1 MRASSINSFRNT
13 LWPFDLKQLKAIF
26 GIAIPITLQT
36 IFFASKGVTDILM
49 IGQLSEDAVA
59 AVGVAGRALFVAMI
73 LLSGIATGGSMLMAQ
88 YFGAKDEHGIRRTLA
103 MTWLVSS
110 VVALIPALGFGLYGQ
125 NIVGLSTDS
134 VAIRELGHQYLAIT
148 GLSLFFVAFNG
159 AVAAG
164 LRSIRQAKLSAG
176 LSAFGVVCNLV
187 LNAILI
193 FGLFGLPAL
202 GLKGAAIATLLS
214 CILETLV
221 TFLWIYKGEHML
233 RLSGKCFRS
242 IGQLTILSQFIT
254 LALPTTFNFLLW
266 AGGLFT
272 YTALMGQ
279 ASTQGLVVLSVI
291 SPIEAFSLSFLTG
304 IANAS
309 AVIIG
314 NHLGAKDKDQA
325 YEQAIGFVVLAIGI
339 TVLVSLVLFAIRA
352 PVLNLFSALST
363 DSYEMAEQF
372 YGLLCFGI
380 ILRSLPTT
388 MVVGV
393 LRAGGDVKFC
403 LYQDLITQWLIG
415 IPLVAIAVLLL
426 GWSPT
431 GVFALFFVEAI
442 CKWFACIRRFRTRL
456 WLRTL
461 TH

>member
-1 MRASSINSFRNT
+1 
-13 LWPFDLKQLKAIF
+13 
-26 GIAIPITLQT
+26 
-36 IFFASKGVTDILM
+36 M
-49 IGQLSEDAVA
+49 IGQLSEDVVA

-88 YFGAKDEHGIRRTLA
+88 YFGANDENGVRRTLA
-103 MTWLVSS
+103 ITWLVSTI
-110 VVALIPALGFGLYGQ
+110 VAIIPAIGFGLFGQ
-125 NIVGLSTDS
+125 NIVGLSTESS
-134 VAIRELGHQYLAIT
+134 VIRELGHQYLAIT
-148 GLSLFFVAFNG
+148 GVSLFFVAFNG
-159 AVAAG
+159 AISAG
-164 LRSIRQAKLSAG
+164 LRSVRQAKLSAG
-176 LSAFGVVCNLV
+176 LSAFGIICNLV

-193 FGLFGLPAL
+193 FGLLGVPAL
-202 GLKGAAIATLLS
+202 GLKGAAIATLVS
-214 CILETLV
+214 CILETVV
-221 TFLWIYKGEHML
+221 TLLAIYKGEHIL
-233 RLSGKCFRS
+233 RLRRKCLRAV
-242 IGQLTILSQFIT
+242 GQLSYFSHFIT

-266 AGGLFT
+266 AVGLFT
-272 YTALMGQ
+272 YTTLMGQ

-309 AVIIG
+309 AVIVG
-314 NHLGAKDKDQA
+314 NHLGAKDQEQA
-325 YEQAIGFVVLAIGI
+325 YAQAIGFVVLAIGVTI
-339 TVLVSLVLFAIRA
+339 VVSVVLFMMRA
-352 PVLNLFSALST
+352 PVLNLFGALSSDT
-363 DSYEMAEQF
+363 REMAEHF
-372 YGLLCFGI
+372 YGILCFGI

-415 IPLVAIAVLLL
+415 IPLVAIAVLYL

-431 GVFALFFVEAI
+431 WVFALFFVEAV

-461 TH
+461 TQ